1 MKNMKV
7 KMNMCN
13 NKIFIAHLPT
23 FKWAQCAQQAPKQS
37 EINKQGNIQTQNKSH
52 RAQNWS
58 ANRHGGKNTT

>member
-23 FKWAQCAQQAPKQS
+23 IKWAQCAQQAPKQS
-37 EINKQGNIQTQNKSH
+37 EIHKQGNIYIDSKQVT
-52 RAQNWS
+52 
-58 ANRHGGKNTT
+58 

>member
-1 MKNMKV
+1 MKV

-37 EINKQGNIQTQNKSH
+37 EINKQGNI
-52 RAQNWS
+52 
-58 ANRHGGKNTT
+58 